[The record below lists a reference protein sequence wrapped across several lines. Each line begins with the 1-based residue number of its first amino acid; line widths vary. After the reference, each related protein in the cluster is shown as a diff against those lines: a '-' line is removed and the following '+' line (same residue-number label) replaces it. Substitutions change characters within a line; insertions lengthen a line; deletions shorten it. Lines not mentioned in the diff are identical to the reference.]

1 MGSGQ
6 GLAIGIGPSE
16 IGVEE
21 FFDRRFV
28 GLCDGLNE
36 RAVGLEHVLSLA
48 DSNEK
53 QRSRD

>member
-1 MGSGQ
+1 
-6 GLAIGIGPSE
+6 LAIGIGPSE